1 MYTNKTETNLLLLR
15 FLGFLSVFFCLFVYF
30 WSGESSIAFYVIC
43 KDLFLIM
50 YCVGESAHM
59 IVGMIV
65 GVYKV
70 QKRVSD
76 TLGYIYK
83 YMLANLNAFREMNL
97 DLLWE
102 QYMFLTIELFQKP
115 LWFLRQEILHS
126 GLELKNSLG
135 WLE

>member
-1 MYTNKTETNLLLLR
+1 
-15 FLGFLSVFFCLFVYF
+15 
-30 WSGESSIAFYVIC
+30 
-43 KDLFLIM
+43 M

-97 DLLWE
+97 DLL
-102 QYMFLTIELFQKP
+102 
-115 LWFLRQEILHS
+115 
-126 GLELKNSLG
+126 
-135 WLE
+135 

>member
-1 MYTNKTETNLLLLR
+1 MYTNKTVTNLLFLR
-15 FLGFLSVFFCLFVYF
+15 FLGFLSVFCFCLFVYF

-50 YCVGESAHM
+50 YCVGECAHM

-70 QKRVSD
+70 QKGVSD

-83 YMLANLNAFREMNL
+83 YMLANLNAFWEMNL

-102 QYMFLTIELFQKP
+102 QYMFLTIELF
-115 LWFLRQEILHS
+115 
-126 GLELKNSLG
+126 
-135 WLE
+135 

>member
-1 MYTNKTETNLLLLR
+1 
-15 FLGFLSVFFCLFVYF
+15 
-30 WSGESSIAFYVIC
+30 
-43 KDLFLIM
+43 
-50 YCVGESAHM
+50 
-59 IVGMIV
+59 
-65 GVYKV
+65 
-70 QKRVSD
+70 
-76 TLGYIYK
+76 
-83 YMLANLNAFREMNL
+83 MLANLNAFREMNL